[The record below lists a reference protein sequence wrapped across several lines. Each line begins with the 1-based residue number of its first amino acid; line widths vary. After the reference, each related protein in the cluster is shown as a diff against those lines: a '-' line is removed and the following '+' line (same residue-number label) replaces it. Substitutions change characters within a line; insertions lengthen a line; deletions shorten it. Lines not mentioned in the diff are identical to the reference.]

1 MRTTGLLRRGISV
14 FSDTGRSGVQELVP
28 CQKEE
33 EPDLPSTGRRGSGGG
48 TTFGSWRPLK
58 GRSPSTGVTK
68 LTDTRIE
75 WLIRQAQ
82 GKARPP
88 ETVGQL
94 AARWG
99 VTPRWLRKL
108 LQRWRQSGVVPR
120 LNPRRR
126 PPAPPLT
133 EEEKRQ
139 IEEEHRRSPRGA
151 TKLWRALARRGIQ
164 IPHQK
169 VYLYAKSRRWSVPNP
184 RKQRPRG
191 RCRYEREHSG
201 SLLHT
206 DFHRTSVNHPHV
218 ILYEDDASR
227 MVLSGGEFPEESSE
241 HAIEVLEEA
250 LAVAESWGLTI
261 REVNTDRGTEFFV
274 SKKSDRPDPSPGQF
288 QQFLTEHGIR
298 HVVSRVQN
306 PQTNGKLERLWYEYD
321 RHRWRFATLREFI
334 DWYNGEIHD
343 ALWLEMFETPREAFQ
358 RKLPAEVLLGLH
370 LRQVESMGAEA

>member
-1 MRTTGLLRRGISV
+1 M
-14 FSDTGRSGVQELVP
+14 
-28 CQKEE
+28 
-33 EPDLPSTGRRGSGGG
+33 
-48 TTFGSWRPLK
+48 K